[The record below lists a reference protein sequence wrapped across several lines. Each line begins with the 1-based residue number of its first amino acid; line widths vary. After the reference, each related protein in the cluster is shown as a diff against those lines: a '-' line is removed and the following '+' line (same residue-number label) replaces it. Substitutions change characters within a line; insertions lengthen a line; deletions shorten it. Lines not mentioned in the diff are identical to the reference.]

1 MSPSLKNL
9 VYEKYEFVKLKNLR
23 IFLTLGE
30 LRLLLANLKLAFRN

>member
-23 IFLTLGE
+23 IFNFWGVKIV
-30 LRLLLANLKLAFRN
+30 AG